1 MAVLRCADRTALL
14 LALARAD
21 QHASARG
28 QDSVGRLESSTKKC
42 ARRRTRQAAAES
54 CGGECKNTTSVVV
67 FVASDDARIRD
78 RILDSVRSLGE
89 HVKAVYYSPPKGAY
103 RHDQVAA
110 RGTVSGQFAAAV
122 DLLLLGRADKL
133 IRAGNRGFSSLSAV
147 SAAVEAKPVVES
159 LVVHPCEEQAWWTE
173 KHDCVINL
181 RTQPRMLMRWP
192 LDNSAR
198 EKERVSCTLRD
209 PAGGERTMAQ
219 RMHMTGSL
227 DQWCEDLWEV
237 GEGGRTQTL
246 FALAPCACASSR
258 RASYLQPLP
267 ACADGPTQP
276 QDRGRCQEG
285 GSGKDGAVGNAIDGL
300 QEGWLS
306 CCCRSH
312 EAPKRTG
319 HSVRKPRW

>member
-1 MAVLRCADRTALL
+1 VPSGAPLIVGVH
-14 LALARAD
+14 ARVQDITD

-227 DQWCEDLWEV
+227 DQWCEDLWEMAQHNHK
-237 GEGGRTQTL
+237 T
-246 FALAPCACASSR
+246 
-258 RASYLQPLP
+258 
-267 ACADGPTQP
+267 
-276 QDRGRCQEG
+276 
-285 GSGKDGAVGNAIDGL
+285 AVAAKKAAAAKTEL
-300 QEGWLS
+300 
-306 CCCRSH
+306 
-312 EAPKRTG
+312 
-319 HSVRKPRW
+319 